1 MSSGELWVAIPLI
14 CLLTGAFSIY
24 LIARLITRRNEV
36 LALLTSGVFAA
47 TLATLLELGRRSNQA
62 RRLGLPGLIWGSH
75 SPNGAA
81 LQADAGAIVIST
93 VAVALGLCVA
103 VYCGRYLALD
113 HRYKV
118 TYPLLLLLVAGLLG
132 MVMATDLFGLYLFC
146 ELMSVPAYVLV
157 AFRRHTDTAVEAGF
171 KYLIMGSVGTLTLLM
186 GMTLVY
192 RETGS
197 LALQQ
202 AMDASG
208 PWAQVGLACMLA
220 GLGLKSAIVPGHT
233 WLPDAHGRAPSSI
246 SAMLSGI
253 VIQSTFYAWL
263 KVSLGLG
270 YPAESLG
277 TLLILLSVLNMTVGN
292 SLALVQTH
300 TKRLLAYSTIA
311 QMGYVMF
318 AIGVGLR
325 YDIPGAIQAGFFL
338 MVAHAAMKGL
348 AFLSKGICH
357 FYLHTTLIDE
367 LRGTSQRLPLVAATF
382 TLALASLAGIP
393 PLAGFAGKWFILAQ
407 ILQTEDWVIYAGL
420 AIFLANTVLSLA
432 YYLPLIATL
441 FSSPDP
447 VVDTTGVR
455 ISAWMAIPVVVLGL
469 LVLAIG
475 LWPGP
480 WMEWTGHLI
489 TTVR

>member
-1 MSSGELWVAIPLI
+1 MSSGEPWVVIPLI
-14 CLLTGAFSIY
+14 CLLTGAFSVY
-24 LIARLITRRNEV
+24 LIARLITSRNEV
-36 LALLTSGVFAA
+36 LAVLTTGVFAA
-47 TLATLLELGRRSNQA
+47 TLVALLELGRRSNQA
-62 RRLGLPGLIWGSH
+62 RRLGLPGLIWGND

-81 LQADAGAIVIST
+81 LHADAGALVIST

-103 VYCGRYLALD
+103 LYSGRYLALD
-113 HRYKV
+113 RRYKV

-132 MVMATDLFGLYLFC
+132 MVMATDLFALYLFC
-146 ELMSVPAYVLV
+146 ELMSVTAYVLV

-171 KYLIMGSVGTLTLLM
+171 KYLIMGSVGTLMLLM

-197 LALQQ
+197 LALPQSIG
-202 AMDASG
+202 APG
-208 PWAQVGLACMLA
+208 PWAQAGLALMLA

-277 TLLILLSVLNMTVGN
+277 TLLMLLSVLNMTVGN
-292 SLALVQTH
+292 CLALVQTH

-325 YDIPGAIQAGFFL
+325 YDIPGAVQAGFFL

-357 FYLHTTLIDE
+357 FYLQTTLIDE
-367 LRGTSQRLPLVAATF
+367 LRGTARRLPLVAATF
-382 TLALASLAGIP
+382 TLALAGLAGIP

-407 ILQTEDWVIYAGL
+407 ILQTGDWATTAGL
-420 AIFLANTVLSLA
+420 VVFLANTVLSLA

-489 TTVR
+489 TAVR

>member
-1 MSSGELWVAIPLI
+1 MSSGDVWVVIPLV
-14 CLLTGAFSIY
+14 CLLAGAFSIY
-24 LIARLITRRNEV
+24 LIARLITPRNEV
-36 LALLTSGVFAA
+36 LALLTTGVFAA
-47 TLATLLELGRRSNQA
+47 TLVALMELGRRSNQA
-62 RRLGLPGLIWGSH
+62 QRLGLPGPIWGNRG
-75 SPNGAA
+75 PNGAA
-81 LQADAGAIVIST
+81 LHADAGALVISA
-93 VAVALGLCVA
+93 VAAALGLCVA
-103 VYCGRYLALD
+103 LYCGRYLALD
-113 HRYKV
+113 RRYKV

-146 ELMSVPAYVLV
+146 ELMSVTTYVLV

-202 AMDASG
+202 AIGAPG
-208 PWAQVGLACMLA
+208 PWVQTGLACMLA
-220 GLGLKSAIVPGHT
+220 GLGLKSAMVPGHT
-233 WLPDAHGRAPSSI
+233 WLPDAHGRAPSSV

-263 KVSLGLG
+263 RVSLGLG
-270 YPAESLG
+270 FPAERLG
-277 TLLILLSVLNMTVGN
+277 TLLMLLSVLNMTVGN
-292 SLALVQTH
+292 CLALVQTN

-311 QMGYVMF
+311 QMGYIMF
-318 AIGVGLR
+318 AIGMGLR

-367 LRGTSQRLPLVAATF
+367 LRGTSQRLPLVAAAF
-382 TLALASLAGIP
+382 TVALVSLAGIP

-407 ILQTEDWVIYAGL
+407 ILQTRDWVTFAGL
-420 AIFLANTVLSLA
+420 AVFLANTVLSLA

-441 FSSPDP
+441 FSSPDA
-447 VVDTTGVR
+447 VDDVTGIR
-455 ISAWMAIPVVVLGL
+455 ISGWMAIPVVVLGL

-480 WMEWTGHLI
+480 WMQWTRHLI
-489 TTVR
+489 TMVR

>member
-1 MSSGELWVAIPLI
+1 
-14 CLLTGAFSIY
+14 
-24 LIARLITRRNEV
+24 
-36 LALLTSGVFAA
+36 
-47 TLATLLELGRRSNQA
+47 
-62 RRLGLPGLIWGSH
+62 
-75 SPNGAA
+75 
-81 LQADAGAIVIST
+81 
-93 VAVALGLCVA
+93 
-103 VYCGRYLALD
+103 
-113 HRYKV
+113 
-118 TYPLLLLLVAGLLG
+118 
-132 MVMATDLFGLYLFC
+132 
-146 ELMSVPAYVLV
+146 
-157 AFRRHTDTAVEAGF
+157 
-171 KYLIMGSVGTLTLLM
+171 
-186 GMTLVY
+186 
-192 RETGS
+192 
-197 LALQQ
+197 
-202 AMDASG
+202 
-208 PWAQVGLACMLA
+208 
-220 GLGLKSAIVPGHT
+220 
-233 WLPDAHGRAPSSI
+233 
-246 SAMLSGI
+246 MLSGI

-277 TLLILLSVLNMTVGN
+277 TLLMLLSVLNMTVGN
-292 SLALVQTH
+292 CLALVQTH

-325 YDIPGAIQAGFFL
+325 YDIPGAVQAGFFL

-357 FYLHTTLIDE
+357 FYLQTTLIDE
-367 LRGTSQRLPLVAATF
+367 LRGTARRLPLVAATF
-382 TLALASLAGIP
+382 TLALAGLAGIP

-407 ILQTEDWVIYAGL
+407 ILQTGDWATTAGL
-420 AIFLANTVLSLA
+420 VVFLANTVLSLA

>member
-1 MSSGELWVAIPLI
+1 
-14 CLLTGAFSIY
+14 
-24 LIARLITRRNEV
+24 
-36 LALLTSGVFAA
+36 
-47 TLATLLELGRRSNQA
+47 
-62 RRLGLPGLIWGSH
+62 
-75 SPNGAA
+75 
-81 LQADAGAIVIST
+81 
-93 VAVALGLCVA
+93 
-103 VYCGRYLALD
+103 
-113 HRYKV
+113 
-118 TYPLLLLLVAGLLG
+118 
-132 MVMATDLFGLYLFC
+132 TDLFGLYLFC
-146 ELMSVPAYVLV
+146 ELMSVTAYVLV

-202 AMDASG
+202 AIDAPG
-208 PWAQVGLACMLA
+208 PWAQAGLACMLA

-233 WLPDAHGRAPSSI
+233 WLPDAHGRAPSSV

-263 KVSLGLG
+263 KVGLGLG

-277 TLLILLSVLNMTVGN
+277 MLLILLSVLNMTVGN
-292 SLALVQTH
+292 CLALVQTH

-311 QMGYVMF
+311 QMGYIMF

-367 LRGTSQRLPLVAATF
+367 MRGTSQRLPLVAATF

-407 ILQTEDWVIYAGL
+407 ILQTRDWITYTGL
-420 AIFLANTVLSLA
+420 AVFLANTVLSLA

-447 VVDTTGVR
+447 ADDTTGIR
-455 ISAWMAIPVVVLGL
+455 ISRWMAIPVVVLGL

-480 WMEWTGHLI
+480 WMHWAGNLI